1 MLTCEQMTALVTEY
15 VEGRLP
21 FTERAKFQV
30 HILMCKHCRE
40 YLAQMKLAARTLG
53 RMPEAPVPD
62 EVMQELLARF
72 RTWPI

>member
-21 FTERAKFQV
+21 FAEWAKFQL
-30 HILMCKHCRE
+30 HIMMCKQCRE
-40 YLAQMKLAARTLG
+40 YVAQMKLTARTLG
-53 RMPEAPVPD
+53 RMPEGPVPE

-72 RTWPI
+72 RSRPS